1 MLLLINSYVR
11 VGVHSMDM
19 HGIGVH
25 DLGGC
30 SMDMQSVDVHCMG
43 MHGME
48 LSGVDTGHAEN
59 MPFLQL

>member
-1 MLLLINSYVR
+1 
-11 VGVHSMDM
+11 MDM